1 MKEDDFMASLLSSVT
16 ATAAE
21 PARKRRSSPE
31 MPSSD
36 AAAPSSD
43 SSFFG
48 GVKKRYGQESD
59 DEDYPRRRNGV
70 GKKPRVSDMTIVP
83 DEIQPDYGG
92 MDPDLSLQVDEP
104 MVKEEVVSDGDEEM
118 EIKPKA
124 APLLSAAT
132 KLNGQAGVRRKVVNS
147 TSVKHV
153 IPKPEPISVKAEPDT
168 PVKPRTG
175 AELKP
180 TPNGAAHWSAVQDS
194 LVGQVKTSELD
205 AVKAPVGSIK
215 VENVIEKDGSL
226 RIFWLDQMEMDGV
239 VHLVGK
245 VLDRQSNKYVS
256 ACLSINGIKRN
267 LFVKPRVKRYRKLRV
282 SILRPYLPQ

>member
-16 ATAAE
+16 ATTAE

-31 MPSSD
+31 LPSSD

-59 DEDYPRRRNGV
+59 DEDYSRRRNGA
-70 GKKPRVSDMTIVP
+70 GKKARVSDMTIVP
-83 DEIQPDYGG
+83 DENQPDYGG
-92 MDPDLSLQVDEP
+92 MDSDIGMEVDQP
-104 MVKEEVVSDGDEEM
+104 IVKEEVNSDDDDEI
-118 EIKPKA
+118 EIKPKT

-153 IPKPEPISVKAEPDT
+153 IPKPEPISVKAEADT
-168 PVKPRTG
+168 PVKPRVNT
-175 AELKP
+175 ELKS

-194 LVGQVKTSELD
+194 LVGQIKSSELD
-205 AVKAPVGSIK
+205 AVKAPVGS
-215 VENVIEKDGSL
+215 D
-226 RIFWLDQMEMDGV
+226 
-239 VHLVGK
+239 
-245 VLDRQSNKYVS
+245 DREQ
-256 ACLSINGIKRN
+256 
-267 LFVKPRVKRYRKLRV
+267 
-282 SILRPYLPQ
+282 